1 MIMPGKHISMS
12 ESIFGLGGFV
22 LSLLNTPKT
31 LDKCWKELNKKY
43 IDKNIIKKK
52 HTLDTFILT
61 IDFLYMIGSVDIN
74 ERGEIYKCI

>member
-1 MIMPGKHISMS
+1 MS

-31 LDKCWKELNKKY
+31 FDKCWEELNKKY

-74 ERGEIYKCI
+74 EGGEIYKCI

>member
-31 LDKCWKELNKKY
+31 FDKCWEELNKKY

-74 ERGEIYKCI
+74 EGGEIYKCI

>member
-1 MIMPGKHISMS
+1 MRMPGKHISMS

-31 LDKCWKELNKKY
+31 FDKCWEELNKKY

-74 ERGEIYKCI
+74 EGGEIYKCI